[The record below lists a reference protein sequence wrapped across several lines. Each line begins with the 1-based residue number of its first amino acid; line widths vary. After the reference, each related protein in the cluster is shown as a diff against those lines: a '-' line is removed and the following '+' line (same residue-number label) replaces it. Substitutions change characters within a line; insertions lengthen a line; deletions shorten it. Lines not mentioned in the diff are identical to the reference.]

1 MPKLRGVPSRQD
13 TLAVSAAIRGKGATS
28 AEGILVKSTG
38 ETVDTKFLRTDGD
51 GTCSWQTPA
60 GGGNVSTSGSPAL
73 NEFAKFVSATAIEG
87 RNYTETKSDLSLGNV
102 ENTAISN
109 WAGTSNVTT
118 LGTISTG
125 VWEGSVI
132 DSAYLDVPATAIPWV
147 SGSGLGYWS
156 PFSDDIGIGTATPA
170 AKLHVSGTLMV
181 SSSVSEKPQLDIKNT
196 NDDNTGGEL
205 RFTKDGTTP
214 AGNDYLGNIKF
225 YGDDTDGTQIQYAKY
240 DVRANDVTAASPN
253 AQHEWHGIDGSG
265 NLVHQMSLLNS
276 SLKINNSS
284 GDLSGIISPYKT
296 TGISLKS
303 IGNKLAIN
311 PSNSAAAGELHL
323 LAANIGNHAQPA
335 GSVNLH
341 LIGTAEQLRLGYDAD
356 YYAGFTVAADGALTI
371 ATVDD
376 VAAEADII
384 LSPDGNVG
392 IDTTNPSYALE
403 VAGDFSLGSS
413 VTLIENATP
422 GTISGTAFQYTVA
435 EAIYIYDIHGGFTAA
450 VIGYGNYYFVKPE
463 AAYGPLPSAIP
474 VALPDGSSE
483 VGLKITIAQPV
494 DADPA
499 EALAVAAQG
508 GDVIYEG
515 TSNSASA
522 TVAIPSFRGA
532 NKTFVTIA
540 AGVWI
545 VTAMNEEAP

>member
-1 MPKLRGVPSRQD
+1 MY
-13 TLAVSAAIRGKGATS
+13 GK
-28 AEGILVKSTG
+28 V
-38 ETVDTKFLRTDGD
+38 
-51 GTCSWQTPA
+51 
-60 GGGNVSTSGSPAL
+60 
-73 NEFAKFVSATAIEG
+73 
-87 RNYTETKSDLSLGNV
+87 
-102 ENTAISN
+102 
-109 WAGTSNVTT
+109 
-118 LGTISTG
+118 
-125 VWEGSVI
+125 SVI

-170 AKLHVSGTLMV
+170 AKLHVSGTMMV
-181 SSSVSEKPQLDIKNT
+181 SSSASERPHLDLKNT

-205 RFTKDGTTP
+205 RFTKDGTSP
-214 AGNDYLGNIKF
+214 AGNDFLGNIKF
-225 YGDDTDGTQIQYAKY
+225 YGDDTDGTIIQYAKY

-265 NLVHQMSLLNS
+265 NLVHQMSLINS
-276 SLKINNSS
+276 QLKINNSS
-284 GDLSGIISPYKT
+284 GDISGIVAPYKT
-296 TGISLKS
+296 NGISLKS

-323 LAANIGNHAQPA
+323 LAANIGNHAQPT

-422 GTISGTAFQYTVA
+422 GTISGTSFQYTVE
-435 EAIYIYDIHGGFTAA
+435 EATYIYDIHGGFTAA
-450 VIGYGNYYFVKPE
+450 VIGYGNYYIVKPTSP
-463 AAYGPLPSAIP
+463 GVLPSAIP
-474 VALPDGSSE
+474 VTLPDGSSE
-483 VGLKITIAQPV
+483 VGIKITIAQSV
-494 DADPA
+494 DADPE

-515 TSNSASA
+515 ASNSASA
-522 TVAIPSFRGA
+522 TVAIASYRGA
-532 NKTFVTIA
+532 NKTFLTIA
-540 AGVWI
+540 AGVWM
-545 VTAMNEEAP
+545 VVA